1 MKIRDRLPLLAV
13 LCCFS
18 ALLLLPEVSAQA
30 ARDAMLLC
38 AQTLIPSLFPF
49 FVLSSLLIACGASEL
64 LSALLS
70 PLMRPL
76 FGLSGTGAAALALG
90 LCGGYPVGARTAA
103 ELVENGALSQEEGER
118 LLAFCNNAGPGF
130 LLGVCGAGV
139 FSSSRAG
146 AALYLIHV
154 AAALCAGL
162 LTCRALPPVPHGTY
176 PHKSAKAQHLSTAFP
191 AAVQNALTGCL
202 NVSAFVVFFT
212 VLARLLLHFLPEAFA
227 SSLPCALLLGF
238 LVLTSGVVS
247 LPCSR
252 AGFLA
257 CAALLGWGGMS
268 VHCQTLSVLAA
279 TPLSARY
286 YLKGKVLQALLS
298 LLLALPPRCR
308 FCFPDAHG
316 SAPVMALATCET
328 TSATASSKRCIY
340 TALVT
345 DVELCPSAFEMLNIG
360 TFYLL
365 ATLAKLWRSLW
376 SEIGGRPCAAMNCAM
391 RWHRTSG

>member
-103 ELVENGALSQEEGER
+103 ELVENGALSQEGGER

-227 SSLPCALLLGF
+227 SSLPC
-238 LVLTSGVVS
+238 
-247 LPCSR
+247 SR

-298 LLLALPPRCR
+298 LLLALPALP
-308 FCFPDAHG
+308 FLFP
-316 SAPVMALATCET
+316 
-328 TSATASSKRCIY
+328 
-340 TALVT
+340 
-345 DVELCPSAFEMLNIG
+345 
-360 TFYLL
+360 
-365 ATLAKLWRSLW
+365 
-376 SEIGGRPCAAMNCAM
+376 
-391 RWHRTSG
+391 

>member
-103 ELVENGALSQEEGER
+103 ELVENGALSRDEGER

-162 LTCRALPPVPHGTY
+162 LTCRALPPVPHGTH

-238 LVLTSGVVS
+238 LEQPQCHHPT
-247 LPCSR
+247 
-252 AGFLA
+252 A
-257 CAALLGWGGMS
+257 
-268 VHCQTLSVLAA
+268 
-279 TPLSARY
+279 
-286 YLKGKVLQALLS
+286 QA
-298 LLLALPPRCR
+298 
-308 FCFPDAHG
+308 D
-316 SAPVMALATCET
+316 
-328 TSATASSKRCIY
+328 
-340 TALVT
+340 
-345 DVELCPSAFEMLNIG
+345 
-360 TFYLL
+360 
-365 ATLAKLWRSLW
+365 RSH
-376 SEIGGRPCAAMNCAM
+376 RPC
-391 RWHRTSG
+391 

>member
-139 FSSSRAG
+139 FSSSRAQRC
-146 AALYLIHV
+146 ISSMSP
-154 AAALCAGL
+154 
-162 LTCRALPPVPHGTY
+162 RR
-176 PHKSAKAQHLSTAFP
+176 SAQVFSP
-191 AAVQNALTGCL
+191 AA
-202 NVSAFVVFFT
+202 
-212 VLARLLLHFLPEAFA
+212 
-227 SSLPCALLLGF
+227 
-238 LVLTSGVVS
+238 
-247 LPCSR
+247 
-252 AGFLA
+252 
-257 CAALLGWGGMS
+257 
-268 VHCQTLSVLAA
+268 
-279 TPLSARY
+279 
-286 YLKGKVLQALLS
+286 
-298 LLLALPPRCR
+298 RCR
-308 FCFPDAHG
+308 RCRMEHIRTKARKRSIFPQ
-316 SAPVMALATCET
+316 PFPR
-328 TSATASSKRCIY
+328 RC
-340 TALVT
+340 
-345 DVELCPSAFEMLNIG
+345 
-360 TFYLL
+360 
-365 ATLAKLWRSLW
+365 
-376 SEIGGRPCAAMNCAM
+376 
-391 RWHRTSG
+391 RTR

>member
-49 FVLSSLLIACGASEL
+49 FVLSSLFIACGASEL

-103 ELVENGALSQEEGER
+103 ELVENGALSRDEGER

-130 LLGVCGAGV
+130 LLGVCGAGM

-238 LVLTSGVVS
+238 LELTSGVLS

-252 AGFLA
+252 AARRSA
-257 CAALLGWGGMS
+257 CS
-268 VHCQTLSVLAA
+268 R
-279 TPLSARY
+279 PLPSPRGTISRERRC
-286 YLKGKVLQALLS
+286 KRCCRCS
-298 LLLALPPRCR
+298 LPCPRCR

-365 ATLAKLWRSLW
+365 ATLAKLWRSPW

>member
-76 FGLSGTGAAALALG
+76 FGLSGAGAAALALG

-103 ELVENGALSQEEGER
+103 ELVENGVLPREEGER

-139 FSSSRAG
+139 FSSNRAG
-146 AALYLIHV
+146 AALYLVHI
-154 AAALCAGL
+154 AAALCSGL
-162 LTCRALPPVPHGTY
+162 LICRALPPLMPGHTVRAAVKRQHF
-176 PHKSAKAQHLSTAFP
+176 SAVFP
-191 AAVQNALTGCL
+191 AAVQSALTGCL

-212 VLARLLLHFLPEAFA
+212 VLARLLLHFLPRSLTA
-227 SSLPCALLLGF
+227 SLPCALLLGF
-238 LVLTSGVVS
+238 LELTSGVLS
-247 LPCSR
+247 LPRSR

-268 VHCQTLSVLAA
+268 VHCQTLSALAGS
-279 TPLSARY
+279 PLSARY
-286 YLKGKVLQALLS
+286 YLRGKALQSLLS
-298 LLLALPPRCR
+298 LLFALPALP
-308 FCFPDAHG
+308 FLFP
-316 SAPVMALATCET
+316 
-328 TSATASSKRCIY
+328 
-340 TALVT
+340 
-345 DVELCPSAFEMLNIG
+345 
-360 TFYLL
+360 
-365 ATLAKLWRSLW
+365 
-376 SEIGGRPCAAMNCAM
+376 
-391 RWHRTSG
+391 

>member
-103 ELVENGALSQEEGER
+103 ELVENGVLSRDEGER

-130 LLGVCGAGV
+130 LLGVCGAGL

-146 AALYLIHV
+146 HRIQGCQVDRRYGAVVLRGTRRPARAAPCRRGLRGGGIYRAHGGHAVFLRAPAPTPRTVHRRHSV
-154 AAALCAGL
+154 CGAAARQL
-162 LTCRALPPVPHGTY
+162 
-176 PHKSAKAQHLSTAFP
+176 AF
-191 AAVQNALTGCL
+191 
-202 NVSAFVVFFT
+202 
-212 VLARLLLHFLPEAFA
+212 H
-227 SSLPCALLLGF
+227 LGF
-238 LVLTSGVVS
+238 
-247 LPCSR
+247 
-252 AGFLA
+252 
-257 CAALLGWGGMS
+257 
-268 VHCQTLSVLAA
+268 
-279 TPLSARY
+279 
-286 YLKGKVLQALLS
+286 
-298 LLLALPPRCR
+298 
-308 FCFPDAHG
+308 
-316 SAPVMALATCET
+316 
-328 TSATASSKRCIY
+328 
-340 TALVT
+340 
-345 DVELCPSAFEMLNIG
+345 
-360 TFYLL
+360 
-365 ATLAKLWRSLW
+365 
-376 SEIGGRPCAAMNCAM
+376 
-391 RWHRTSG
+391 

>member
-212 VLARLLLHFLPEAFA
+212 VLARLLLAPLRAAAWIFRAHERRAVASLLARGFSFLCGAARLGRDERPLSNAQHARGLSPLRAVLSQGKGAA
-227 SSLPCALLLGF
+227 SAAVAAPCPARAA
-238 LVLTSGVVS
+238 VSVS
-247 LPCSR
+247 L
-252 AGFLA
+252 
-257 CAALLGWGGMS
+257 
-268 VHCQTLSVLAA
+268 TL
-279 TPLSARY
+279 
-286 YLKGKVLQALLS
+286 
-298 LLLALPPRCR
+298 
-308 FCFPDAHG
+308 
-316 SAPVMALATCET
+316 
-328 TSATASSKRCIY
+328 
-340 TALVT
+340 TALF
-345 DVELCPSAFEMLNIG
+345 P
-360 TFYLL
+360 
-365 ATLAKLWRSLW
+365 R
-376 SEIGGRPCAAMNCAM
+376 
-391 RWHRTSG
+391 

>member
-1 MKIRDRLPLLAV
+1 MKKRDRLPLLAV

-30 ARDAMLLC
+30 AQDAMLLC

-70 PLMRPL
+70 LLMRPL
-76 FGLSGTGAAALALG
+76 FGLSGAGAAALALG
-90 LCGGYPVGARTAA
+90 LCGGYPV

-162 LTCRALPPVPHGTY
+162 LICRALPPAPHGTY
-176 PHKSAKAQHLSTAFP
+176 PHKSAKAQRFSTAFP
-191 AAVQNALTGCL
+191 TAVQNALTGCL

-212 VLARLLLHFLPEAFA
+212 VLARLLLHFLPVAFA

-238 LVLTSGVVS
+238 LELTSGVLA

-252 AGFLA
+252 AGFLS
-257 CAALLGWGGMS
+257 CAALLGWGGLS

-279 TPLSARY
+279 SPLSARY
-286 YLKGKVLQALLS
+286 YLKGKALQSLLS
-298 LLLALPPRCR
+298 LLLALPALP
-308 FCFPDAHG
+308 FLFP
-316 SAPVMALATCET
+316 
-328 TSATASSKRCIY
+328 
-340 TALVT
+340 
-345 DVELCPSAFEMLNIG
+345 
-360 TFYLL
+360 
-365 ATLAKLWRSLW
+365 
-376 SEIGGRPCAAMNCAM
+376 
-391 RWHRTSG
+391 

>member
-76 FGLSGTGAAALALG
+76 FGLSGAGAAALALG

-103 ELVENGALSQEEGER
+103 ELVENGALSRDEGER

-130 LLGVCGAGV
+130 LLGVCGASV
-139 FSSSRAG
+139 FSSSR
-146 AALYLIHV
+146 V

-162 LTCRALPPVPHGTY
+162 LICRALPPVPHGTY
-176 PHKSAKAQHLSTAFP
+176 PHKSAKAQRFSTAFP

-238 LVLTSGVVS
+238 LELTSGVLS

-252 AGFLA
+252 AGFLS

-268 VHCQTLSVLAA
+268 VHFQTRSMLAA
-279 TPLSARY
+279 SPLSARY

-298 LLLALPPRCR
+298 LLLSLPALP
-308 FCFPDAHG
+308 FLFP
-316 SAPVMALATCET
+316 
-328 TSATASSKRCIY
+328 
-340 TALVT
+340 
-345 DVELCPSAFEMLNIG
+345 
-360 TFYLL
+360 
-365 ATLAKLWRSLW
+365 
-376 SEIGGRPCAAMNCAM
+376 
-391 RWHRTSG
+391 

>member
-103 ELVENGALSQEEGER
+103 ELVENGALSRDEGER

-162 LTCRALPPVPHGTY
+162 LICRALPPVPHGTY

-212 VLARLLLHFLPEAFA
+212 VLARLLLHFLPAPLRAAAWIFRAHERRAGA
-227 SSLPCALLLGF
+227 SLLTRGFSFLRSAARLGRDERPLPDAQCARGLSPLRA
-238 LVLTSGVVS
+238 VLSQGKGAASAAVAAPCPARAAVSVS
-247 LPCSR
+247 L
-252 AGFLA
+252 
-257 CAALLGWGGMS
+257 
-268 VHCQTLSVLAA
+268 TL
-279 TPLSARY
+279 
-286 YLKGKVLQALLS
+286 
-298 LLLALPPRCR
+298 
-308 FCFPDAHG
+308 
-316 SAPVMALATCET
+316 
-328 TSATASSKRCIY
+328 
-340 TALVT
+340 TALF
-345 DVELCPSAFEMLNIG
+345 P
-360 TFYLL
+360 
-365 ATLAKLWRSLW
+365 
-376 SEIGGRPCAAMNCAM
+376 
-391 RWHRTSG
+391 